1 MRRILSLGTALLLV
15 LSFSPLNSVKAKVG
29 EEKVD
34 STEKLVGNLIQSHLS
49 RYHYTAKTLDDSLS
63 NSAFKEYI
71 KKLDYGKQF
80 LLQSD
85 VDKLSKFKF
94 QMDNE
99 LVTGKHELLQLSM
112 NLHQKRIKELN
123 AYREKVFKKKFT
135 FTDKESLELDPEK
148 REFLKTDKELKDYWR
163 KVYKQSVLSQYI
175 SLMEAQEDLKKEL
188 ADKGKKK
195 DKKSKS
201 KKEEKKLTDNE
212 KAKKK
217 KEDKKILSDAELR
230 EKAHKKVNEKYEK
243 VFARL
248 MKEERADYLEKFFN
262 SVTSVYDPHTVY
274 FPPKRKEDFDID
286 ISGQLEGIGA
296 VLQEDGAYIKVVR
309 IVPGGAAW
317 RQKELEVDD
326 IILSAAEGDG
336 EPADLVNMRVDD
348 AVRHIRGKKG
358 TIVKLTVKKVDGSRK
373 VIPIERDVVQIEASY
388 AKASVLKHK
397 DLNIS
402 VGYIY
407 VPKFYRDFKDSSRS
421 CTADVL
427 MELKRLKKLNIQ
439 GVILDL
445 RNNGGGALKD
455 AEEMSGLFIKEGPIV
470 QIRGQGE
477 IDVLTDNN
485 TNITYDGPLVVMVNR
500 FSASASEILAG
511 AMQDYK
517 RAVIVGGEHT
527 HGKGT
532 VQAILDFNSR
542 PLMNFLNKDLGGL
555 KITVQKFYRITGAS
569 TQFKGVTPDII
580 LPDPMAYADNREQ
593 DLDYAIPWD
602 QVNAQDY
609 KEWDKFTY
617 QIPLLKKRSSIR
629 VSKNSRF
636 AKIKESLDYL
646 TKKKDDTRVSLNL
659 KEVLAEDEKN
669 KAITDRLKEK
679 EDSKGLEVLNFE
691 KSLMAHEKINPG
703 EEKRWKKDFEQRKE
717 DWVKSLVQDPMIEE
731 TMFIMDD
738 MIRQTQGKKLS
749 MVK

>member
-1 MRRILSLGTALLLV
+1 MKRILSLSAALLFL
-15 LSFSPLNSVKAKVG
+15 LSFANIQAKVG
-29 EEKVD
+29 ESKVD
-34 STEKLVGNLIQSHLS
+34 NTEKLVGNLIQSHLS
-49 RYHYTAKTLDDSLS
+49 RYHYTGKTLDDSLS
-63 NSAFKEYI
+63 KNAFQEYI

-80 LLQSD
+80 FLQKD
-85 VDKLSKFKF
+85 VDKLSKYQYK
-94 QMDNE
+94 MDNE
-99 LVTGKHELLQLSM
+99 LVSGKHELLVVSM
-112 NLHQKRIKELN
+112 DLHQKRIKELN
-123 AYREKVFKKKFT
+123 DYRKSIFKKEFSFK
-135 FTDKESLELDPEK
+135 DKEYLELDPEK
-148 REFLKTDKELKDYWR
+148 REFPETEKELKDYWR
-163 KVYKQSVLSQYI
+163 RVYKQSVLSQYI
-175 SLMEAQEDLKKEL
+175 SLMEAQDDLKKEL
-188 ADKGKKK
+188 AEAKKEGSKKDSDKVAKAAKK
-195 DKKSKS
+195 DKK
-201 KKEEKKLTDNE
+201 
-212 KAKKK
+212 KKK
-217 KEDKKILSDAELR
+217 KDEKILSDAELIK
-230 EKAHKKVNEKYEK
+230 KAHKKVNEKYEK

-248 MKEERADYLEKFFN
+248 MKDERADYMEKFFN
-262 SVTSVYDPHTVY
+262 AVTSVYDPHTVY

-317 RQKELEVDD
+317 RQKDLEVDD
-326 IILSAAEGDG
+326 IILSAAEGDE
-336 EPADLVNMRVDD
+336 EPVDLVNMRVDD
-348 AVRHIRGKKG
+348 AVRYIRGKKG
-358 TIVKLTVKKVDGSRK
+358 TIVKLTVKKVDGTRK

-397 DLNIS
+397 ELNIR
-402 VGYIY
+402 VGYIH

-427 MELKRLKKLNIQ
+427 MELKRLKKLDIQ

-470 QIRGQGE
+470 QIKGQGE
-477 IDVLTDNN
+477 IDVLKDTN
-485 TNITYDGPLVVMVNR
+485 TNITYDGPLIVMVNR

-532 VQAILDFNSR
+532 VQAILDFNST

-602 QVNAQDY
+602 QVDAQEY
-609 KEWDKFTY
+609 KEWDKFSY
-617 QIPLLKKRSSIR
+617 GLPLLKKRSEKR
-629 VSKNSRF
+629 VSKSERF
-636 AKIKESLDYL
+636 NRIKESIEYL
-646 TKKKDDTRVSLNL
+646 TKKKDETKVSLNL

-669 KAITDRLKEK
+669 KKVTDRLKEK
-679 EDSKGLEVLNFE
+679 EESKDLVVLDFE

-703 EEKRWKKDFEQRKE
+703 EEVRWKEDFEQRKK
-717 DWVKSLVQDPMIEE
+717 DWVKSLVEDPMIEE

-738 MIRQTQGKKLS
+738 MIRQVQGKKLS

>member
-1 MRRILSLGTALLLV
+1 MRRILSLSAALLLV
-15 LSFSPLNSVKAKVG
+15 LSFSNIQAKVG

-49 RYHYTAKTLDDSLS
+49 RYHYTGKTLDDSLS
-63 NSAFKEYI
+63 SSAFKEYI

-99 LVTGKHELLQLSM
+99 LVTGKHELLELSM
-112 NLHQKRIKELN
+112 DMHQKRIKELDN
-123 AYREKVFKKKFT
+123 YRKSIFKKKFT
-135 FTDKESLELDPEK
+135 FKDKEYLELDPEK
-148 REFLKTDKELKDYWR
+148 RHFLKTDKELKDYWR

-175 SLMEAQEDLKKEL
+175 SLMENQEDLKKEL
-188 ADKGKKK
+188 AEKGKDK
-195 DKKSKS
+195 DKDKESK
-201 KKEEKKLTDNE
+201 EAKKLTANE
-212 KAKKK
+212 KAKQAK

-317 RQKELEVDD
+317 RQKDLEVDD
-326 IILSAAEGDG
+326 IILSAAEGNG

-569 TQFKGVTPDII
+569 TQFKGITPDII

-617 QIPLLKKRSSIR
+617 KIPLLKKRSSIR
-629 VSKNSRF
+629 IAKNERF
-636 AKIKESLDYL
+636 SKIKESLEYL
-646 TKKKDDTRVSLNL
+646 TKKKDETKVSLNL

-669 KAITDRLKEK
+669 KAVTDRLKEK

>member
-1 MRRILSLGTALLLV
+1 MGLG
-15 LSFSPLNSVKAKVG
+15 SVQAKVG
-29 EEKVD
+29 ESKVD
-34 STEKLVGNLIQSHLS
+34 ATEKLVGNLIQSHLS
-49 RYHYTAKTLDDSLS
+49 RYHYTGKTLDDTLS
-63 NSAFKEYI
+63 SSAFDEYV

-80 LLQSD
+80 LLKSD
-85 VDKLSKFKF
+85 VEKLSKFKF

-99 LVTGKHELLQLSM
+99 LVTGKLELIDLSM
-112 NLHQKRIKELN
+112 DMHQARIKELN
-123 AYREKVFKKKFT
+123 KYRKEVFKKEFT
-135 FTDKESLELDPEK
+135 FTDKEFLELDPEK
-148 REFLKTDKELKDYWR
+148 RDFPTTDKELKDYWR

-175 SLMEAQEDLKKEL
+175 SLMESQDELKKEL
-188 ADKGKKK
+188 ADKKAGKEVAKK
-195 DKKSKS
+195 DEDKGKDS
-201 KKEEKKLTDNE
+201 KKEEKKILTD
-212 KAKKK
+212 
-217 KEDKKILSDAELR
+217 AEMR
-230 EKAHKKVNEKYEK
+230 TKAHTKVNEKYEK
-243 VFARL
+243 VFTRL

-262 SVTSVYDPHTVY
+262 SVTSVFDPHTVY

-317 RQKELEVDD
+317 RQKDLEVDD
-326 IILSAAEGDG
+326 VILGAAEGDG
-336 EPADLVNMRVDD
+336 EAADLVNMRVDD

-358 TIVKLTVKKVDGSRK
+358 TIVKLTVKKVDGTRK

-397 DLNIS
+397 DLNIR
-402 VGYIY
+402 VGYIH
-407 VPKFYRDFKDSSRS
+407 VPKFYRDFKDGSRS

-427 MELKRLKKLNIQ
+427 MELKRLKKLSIQ

-470 QIRGQGE
+470 QIKGQGE

-485 TNITYDGPLVVMVNR
+485 TSITYDGPLVVMVNR

-517 RAVIVGGEHT
+517 RAVIVGGEFT

-569 TQFKGVTPDII
+569 TQFKGITPDII
-580 LPDPMAYADNREQ
+580 LPDPMGYAENREQ

-602 QVNAQDY
+602 QVNPQDY

-617 QIPLLKKRSSIR
+617 EIPLLKKRSEMRI
-629 VSKNSRF
+629 SKSERF
-636 AKIKESLDYL
+636 SKIKESVAFL
-646 TKKKDDTRVSLNL
+646 TKRKDETKVSLNL
-659 KEVLAEDEKN
+659 TEVLKEDEEN
-669 KAITDRLKEK
+669 KKITDRLKEK
-679 EDSKGLEVLNFE
+679 EASKGLEVLDFE

-703 EEKRWKKDFEQRKE
+703 EEERWKKDFEQRKE
-717 DWVKSLVQDPMIEE
+717 DWVKSLVEDPMIEE
-731 TMFIMDD
+731 TMYIMDD

>member
-1 MRRILSLGTALLLV
+1 MRRVLSLSAAILLL
-15 LSFSPLNSVKAKVG
+15 LSFSNVYSKVG
-29 EEKVD
+29 EGNVD

-49 RYHYTAKTLDDSLS
+49 RYHYTGKTLDDSLS
-63 NSAFKEYI
+63 KSAFNEYI

-85 VDKLSKFKF
+85 VDKLEKFKF
-94 QMDNE
+94 KMDNE
-99 LVTGKHELLQLSM
+99 LVTGKHELLKLSM
-112 NLHQKRIKELN
+112 DIHQKRIKELN
-123 AYREKVFKKKFT
+123 DYRTKVFKKEFT
-135 FTDKESLELDPEK
+135 FKNKEFLELDPEK
-148 REFLKTDKELKDYWR
+148 RSFSKTDKDLKDYWR
-163 KVYKQSVLSQYI
+163 RVYKQSVLSQYI
-175 SLMEAQEDLKKEL
+175 TLIEAQDELKKEL

-195 DKKSKS
+195 DDKVAKA
-201 KKEEKKLTDNE
+201 EKK
-212 KAKKK
+212 KAAKKGV
-217 KEDKKILSDAELR
+217 EKKILTDAQLR
-230 EKAHKKVNEKYEK
+230 KKAHTKVNEKYEK
-243 VFARL
+243 VFARM
-248 MKEERADYLEKFFN
+248 MKDERADYLEKFFN
-262 SVTSVYDPHTVY
+262 SVTSVFDPHTVY

-296 VLQEDGAYIKVVR
+296 VLQEDGAYIKVIR

-317 RQKELEVDD
+317 RQKGLEVDD
-326 IILSAAEGDG
+326 LILSAGEGDD

-397 DLNIS
+397 DLNIR
-402 VGYIY
+402 VGYIH
-407 VPKFYRDFKDSSRS
+407 VPKFYRDFRDSTRS

-470 QIRGQGE
+470 QIKGQGE

-485 TNITYDGPLVVMVNR
+485 TSITYDGPLVVMVNR

-580 LPDPMAYADNREQ
+580 LPDPMGYAENREQ

-602 QVNAQDY
+602 QVNPQDY
-609 KEWDKFTY
+609 KVWDKFTFKM
-617 QIPLLKKRSSIR
+617 PLLAQRSNKR
-629 VSKNSRF
+629 VSKSERF
-636 AKIKESLDYL
+636 KKIKDSLEYL
-646 TKKKDDTRVSLNL
+646 TKKKDETKVSLNL
-659 KEVLAEDEKN
+659 KQVLKEDEEN
-669 KAITDRLKEK
+669 KKITDRLKEK
-679 EDSKGLEVLNFE
+679 EASKGLEVLNFE

-703 EEKRWKKDFEQRKE
+703 EEERWKEDFEQRKE
-717 DWVKSLVQDPMIEE
+717 DWVKTLVEDPMIEE

>member
-1 MRRILSLGTALLLV
+1 MKRILSLSAALLFL
-15 LSFSPLNSVKAKVG
+15 LSFANIQAKVG
-29 EEKVD
+29 ESKVD
-34 STEKLVGNLIQSHLS
+34 NTEKLVGNLIQSHLS
-49 RYHYTAKTLDDSLS
+49 RYHYTGKTLDDSLS
-63 NSAFKEYI
+63 KNAFQEYI

-80 LLQSD
+80 FLQKD
-85 VDKLSKFKF
+85 VDKLSKYQYK
-94 QMDNE
+94 MDNE
-99 LVTGKHELLQLSM
+99 LVSGKHELLVVSM
-112 NLHQKRIKELN
+112 DLHQKRIKELN
-123 AYREKVFKKKFT
+123 DYRKSIFKKEFSFK
-135 FTDKESLELDPEK
+135 DKEYLELDPEK
-148 REFLKTDKELKDYWR
+148 REFPETEKELKDYWR
-163 KVYKQSVLSQYI
+163 RVYKQSVLSQYI
-175 SLMEAQEDLKKEL
+175 SLMEAQDDLKKEL
-188 ADKGKKK
+188 AEAKKEGSKKDSNKVAKAAKK
-195 DKKSKS
+195 DKK
-201 KKEEKKLTDNE
+201 
-212 KAKKK
+212 KKK
-217 KEDKKILSDAELR
+217 KDEKILSDAELIK
-230 EKAHKKVNEKYEK
+230 KAHKKVNEKYEK

-248 MKEERADYLEKFFN
+248 MKDERADYMEKFFN
-262 SVTSVYDPHTVY
+262 AVTSVYDPHTVY

-317 RQKELEVDD
+317 RQKDLEVDD
-326 IILSAAEGDG
+326 IILSAAEGDE
-336 EPADLVNMRVDD
+336 EPVDLVNMRVDD
-348 AVRHIRGKKG
+348 AVRYIRGKKG
-358 TIVKLTVKKVDGSRK
+358 TIVKLTVKKVDGTRK

-397 DLNIS
+397 ELNIR
-402 VGYIY
+402 VGYIH

-427 MELKRLKKLNIQ
+427 MELKRLKKLDIQ

-470 QIRGQGE
+470 QIKGQGE
-477 IDVLTDNN
+477 IDVLKDTN
-485 TNITYDGPLVVMVNR
+485 TNITYDGPLIVMVNR

-532 VQAILDFNSR
+532 VQAILDFNST

-602 QVNAQDY
+602 QVDAQEY
-609 KEWDKFTY
+609 KEWDKFSY
-617 QIPLLKKRSSIR
+617 GLPLLKKRSEKR
-629 VSKNSRF
+629 VSKSERF
-636 AKIKESLDYL
+636 NRIKESIEYL
-646 TKKKDDTRVSLNL
+646 TKKKDETKVSLNL

-669 KAITDRLKEK
+669 KKVTDRLKEK
-679 EDSKGLEVLNFE
+679 EESKDLVVLDFE

-703 EEKRWKKDFEQRKE
+703 EEVRWKEDFEQRKK
-717 DWVKSLVQDPMIEE
+717 DWVKSLVEDPMIEE

-738 MIRQTQGKKLS
+738 MIRQVQGKKLS

>member
-1 MRRILSLGTALLLV
+1 M
-15 LSFSPLNSVKAKVG
+15 
-29 EEKVD
+29 
-34 STEKLVGNLIQSHLS
+34 
-49 RYHYTAKTLDDSLS
+49 
-63 NSAFKEYI
+63 
-71 KKLDYGKQF
+71 
-80 LLQSD
+80 
-85 VDKLSKFKF
+85 
-94 QMDNE
+94 
-99 LVTGKHELLQLSM
+99 
-112 NLHQKRIKELN
+112 
-123 AYREKVFKKKFT
+123 
-135 FTDKESLELDPEK
+135 
-148 REFLKTDKELKDYWR
+148 KD
-163 KVYKQSVLSQYI
+163 
-175 SLMEAQEDLKKEL
+175 
-188 ADKGKKK
+188 
-195 DKKSKS
+195 
-201 KKEEKKLTDNE
+201 
-212 KAKKK
+212 
-217 KEDKKILSDAELR
+217 
-230 EKAHKKVNEKYEK
+230 
-243 VFARL
+243 
-248 MKEERADYLEKFFN
+248 ERADYMEKFFN
-262 SVTSVYDPHTVY
+262 AVTSVYDPHTVY

-317 RQKELEVDD
+317 RQKDLEVDD
-326 IILSAAEGDG
+326 IILSAAEGDE
-336 EPADLVNMRVDD
+336 EPVDLVNMRVDD
-348 AVRHIRGKKG
+348 AVRYIRGKKG
-358 TIVKLTVKKVDGSRK
+358 TIVKLTVKKVDGTRK

-397 DLNIS
+397 ELNIR
-402 VGYIY
+402 VGYIH

-427 MELKRLKKLNIQ
+427 MELKRLKKLDIQ

-470 QIRGQGE
+470 QIKGQGE
-477 IDVLTDNN
+477 IDVLKDTN
-485 TNITYDGPLVVMVNR
+485 TNITYDGPLIVMVNR

-532 VQAILDFNSR
+532 VQAILDFNST

-602 QVNAQDY
+602 QVDAQEY
-609 KEWDKFTY
+609 KEWDKFSY
-617 QIPLLKKRSSIR
+617 GLPLLKKRSEKR
-629 VSKNSRF
+629 VSKSERF
-636 AKIKESLDYL
+636 NRIKESIEYL
-646 TKKKDDTRVSLNL
+646 TKKKDETKVSLNL

-669 KAITDRLKEK
+669 KKVTDRLKEK
-679 EDSKGLEVLNFE
+679 EESKDLVVLDFE

-703 EEKRWKKDFEQRKE
+703 EEVRWKEDFEQRKK
-717 DWVKSLVQDPMIEE
+717 DWVKSLVEDPMIEE

-738 MIRQTQGKKLS
+738 MIRQVQGKKLS

>member
-1 MRRILSLGTALLLV
+1 MRRVLSLSAAILLL
-15 LSFSPLNSVKAKVG
+15 LSFSNVYSKVG
-29 EEKVD
+29 EGNVD

-49 RYHYTAKTLDDSLS
+49 RYHYTGKTLDDSLS
-63 NSAFKEYI
+63 KSAFSEYI

-85 VDKLSKFKF
+85 VDKLEKFKF
-94 QMDNE
+94 KMDNE
-99 LVTGKHELLQLSM
+99 LVTGKHELLKLSM
-112 NLHQKRIKELN
+112 DLHQKRIKELDD
-123 AYREKVFKKKFT
+123 YRVKVFKKEFT
-135 FTDKESLELDPEK
+135 FKNKEYLELDPEK
-148 REFLKTDKELKDYWR
+148 RSFFTKDKDLKDYWR
-163 KVYKQSVLSQYI
+163 RVYKQSVLSQYI
-175 SLMEAQEDLKKEL
+175 SLMEAQDELKKEL

-195 DKKSKS
+195 DDKVAKV
-201 KKEEKKLTDNE
+201 EKKK
-212 KAKKK
+212 KAKKG
-217 KEDKKILSDAELR
+217 EEKKILSDAEMR
-230 EKAHKKVNEKYEK
+230 KKAHTKVNEKYEK
-243 VFARL
+243 VFARM
-248 MKEERADYLEKFFN
+248 MKDERADYLEKFFN
-262 SVTSVYDPHTVY
+262 SVTSVFDPHTVY

-296 VLQEDGAYIKVVR
+296 VLQEDGAYIKVIR

-317 RQKELEVDD
+317 RQKGLEVDD
-326 IILSAAEGDG
+326 LILSAGEGDD

-397 DLNIS
+397 DLNIR
-402 VGYIY
+402 VGYIH
-407 VPKFYRDFKDSSRS
+407 VPKFYRDFRDSTRS

-470 QIRGQGE
+470 QIKGQGE

-485 TNITYDGPLVVMVNR
+485 TSITYDGPLVVMVNR

-580 LPDPMAYADNREQ
+580 LPDPMGYAENREQ

-602 QVNAQDY
+602 QVNPQDY
-609 KEWDKFTY
+609 KIWDKFTFKM
-617 QIPLLKKRSSIR
+617 PLLAQRSNKR
-629 VSKNSRF
+629 VSKSERF
-636 AKIKESLDYL
+636 KKIKDSLEYL
-646 TKKKDDTRVSLNL
+646 TKKKDETKVSLNL
-659 KEVLAEDEKN
+659 QQVLKEDEEN
-669 KAITDRLKEK
+669 KKITDRLKEK
-679 EDSKGLEVLNFE
+679 EASKGLEVLNFE

-703 EEKRWKKDFEQRKE
+703 EEERWKEDFEQRKE
-717 DWVKSLVQDPMIEE
+717 DWVKTLVEDPMIEE

>member
-1 MRRILSLGTALLLV
+1 MRRVLSLSAAILLL
-15 LSFSPLNSVKAKVG
+15 LSVSNVYSKVG
-29 EEKVD
+29 EGNVD

-49 RYHYTAKTLDDSLS
+49 RYHYTGKTLDDSLS
-63 NSAFKEYI
+63 KSAFNEYI

-85 VDKLSKFKF
+85 VEKLEKFKF
-94 QMDNE
+94 KMDNE
-99 LVTGKHELLQLSM
+99 LVTGKHELLKLSM
-112 NLHQKRIKELN
+112 DIHQKRIKELN
-123 AYREKVFKKKFT
+123 DYRTKVFKKEFT
-135 FTDKESLELDPEK
+135 FKNKEFLELDPEK
-148 REFLKTDKELKDYWR
+148 RSFSKTDKELKDYWR
-163 KVYKQSVLSQYI
+163 RVYKQSVLSQYI
-175 SLMEAQEDLKKEL
+175 SLIEAQDELKKEL
-188 ADKGKKK
+188 ADKDKKK
-195 DKKSKS
+195 DDKVAKAEKKEDAKKSKKS
-201 KKEEKKLTDNE
+201 KK
-212 KAKKK
+212 A
-217 KEDKKILSDAELR
+217 EDKKILTDAQLR
-230 EKAHKKVNEKYEK
+230 KKAHKKVNEKYEK
-243 VFARL
+243 VFARM
-248 MKEERADYLEKFFN
+248 MKDERADYLEKFFN
-262 SVTSVYDPHTVY
+262 SVTSVFDPHTVY

-317 RQKELEVDD
+317 RQKGLEVDD
-326 IILSAAEGDG
+326 IILSAGEGDD

-348 AVRHIRGKKG
+348 AVRYIRGKKG

-373 VIPIERDVVQIEASY
+373 VVPIERDVVQIEASY

-397 DLNIS
+397 DLNIR
-402 VGYIY
+402 VGYIH
-407 VPKFYRDFKDSSRS
+407 VPKFYRDFRDSTRS

-470 QIRGQGE
+470 QIKGQGE

-485 TNITYDGPLVVMVNR
+485 TSITYDGPLVVMVNR

-580 LPDPMAYADNREQ
+580 LPDPMGYADNREQ

-602 QVNAQDY
+602 QVNPQDY
-609 KEWDKFTY
+609 KVWDKFSFKM
-617 QIPLLKKRSSIR
+617 PLLAQRSNKR
-629 VSKNSRF
+629 VSKSERF
-636 AKIKESLDYL
+636 KKIKDSLEYL
-646 TKKKDDTRVSLNL
+646 TKKKDETKVSLNL
-659 KEVLAEDEKN
+659 QQVLKEDEEN
-669 KAITDRLKEK
+669 KKITDRLKEK
-679 EDSKGLEVLNFE
+679 EASKGLEVLNFE

-703 EEKRWKKDFEQRKE
+703 EEERWKEDFEQRKE
-717 DWVKSLVQDPMIEE
+717 DWVKTLVEDPMIEE

>member
-1 MRRILSLGTALLLV
+1 MA
-15 LSFSPLNSVKAKVG
+15 KA
-29 EEKVD
+29 E
-34 STEKLVGNLIQSHLS
+34 
-49 RYHYTAKTLDDSLS
+49 
-63 NSAFKEYI
+63 
-71 KKLDYGKQF
+71 
-80 LLQSD
+80 
-85 VDKLSKFKF
+85 
-94 QMDNE
+94 
-99 LVTGKHELLQLSM
+99 
-112 NLHQKRIKELN
+112 
-123 AYREKVFKKKFT
+123 KKK
-135 FTDKESLELDPEK
+135 
-148 REFLKTDKELKDYWR
+148 
-163 KVYKQSVLSQYI
+163 
-175 SLMEAQEDLKKEL
+175 A
-188 ADKGKKK
+188 
-195 DKKSKS
+195 
-201 KKEEKKLTDNE
+201 
-212 KAKKK
+212 AKKGV
-217 KEDKKILSDAELR
+217 EKKILTDAQLR
-230 EKAHKKVNEKYEK
+230 KKAHTKVNEKYEK
-243 VFARL
+243 VFARM
-248 MKEERADYLEKFFN
+248 MKDERADYLEKFFN
-262 SVTSVYDPHTVY
+262 SVTSVFDPHTVY

-296 VLQEDGAYIKVVR
+296 VLQEDGAYIKVIR

-317 RQKELEVDD
+317 RQKGLEVDD
-326 IILSAAEGDG
+326 LILSAGEGDD

-397 DLNIS
+397 DLNIR
-402 VGYIY
+402 VGYIH
-407 VPKFYRDFKDSSRS
+407 VPKFYRDFRDSTRS

-470 QIRGQGE
+470 QIKGQGE

-485 TNITYDGPLVVMVNR
+485 TSITYDGPLVVMVNR

-580 LPDPMAYADNREQ
+580 LPDPMGYAENREQ

-602 QVNAQDY
+602 QVNPQDY
-609 KEWDKFTY
+609 KVWDKFTFKM
-617 QIPLLKKRSSIR
+617 PLLAQRSNKR
-629 VSKNSRF
+629 VSKSERF
-636 AKIKESLDYL
+636 KKIKDSLEYL
-646 TKKKDDTRVSLNL
+646 TKKKDETKVSLNL
-659 KEVLAEDEKN
+659 KQVLKEDEEN
-669 KAITDRLKEK
+669 KKITDRLKEK
-679 EDSKGLEVLNFE
+679 EASKGLEVLNFE

-703 EEKRWKKDFEQRKE
+703 EEERWKEDFEQRKE
-717 DWVKSLVQDPMIEE
+717 DWVKTLVEDPMIEE

>member
-1 MRRILSLGTALLLV
+1 MKRILSLSAALLFL
-15 LSFSPLNSVKAKVG
+15 LSFANIQAKVG
-29 EEKVD
+29 ESKVD
-34 STEKLVGNLIQSHLS
+34 NTEKLVGNLIQSHLS
-49 RYHYTAKTLDDSLS
+49 RYHYTGKTLDDSLS
-63 NSAFKEYI
+63 KNAFQEYI

-80 LLQSD
+80 FLQKD
-85 VDKLSKFKF
+85 VDKLSKYQYK
-94 QMDNE
+94 MDNE
-99 LVTGKHELLQLSM
+99 LVSGKHELLVVSM
-112 NLHQKRIKELN
+112 DLHQKRIKELN
-123 AYREKVFKKKFT
+123 DYRKSIFKKEFSFK
-135 FTDKESLELDPEK
+135 DKEYLELDPEK
-148 REFLKTDKELKDYWR
+148 REFPETEKELKDYWR
-163 KVYKQSVLSQYI
+163 RVYKQSVLSQYI
-175 SLMEAQEDLKKEL
+175 SLMEAQDDLKKEL
-188 ADKGKKK
+188 AEAKKEGSKKDSDKVAKAAKK
-195 DKKSKS
+195 DKK
-201 KKEEKKLTDNE
+201 
-212 KAKKK
+212 KKK
-217 KEDKKILSDAELR
+217 KEEKILSDAELIK
-230 EKAHKKVNEKYEK
+230 KAHKKVNEKYEK

-248 MKEERADYLEKFFN
+248 MKDERADYMEKFFN
-262 SVTSVYDPHTVY
+262 AVTSVYDPHTVY

-317 RQKELEVDD
+317 RQKDLEVDD
-326 IILSAAEGDG
+326 IILSAAEGDE
-336 EPADLVNMRVDD
+336 EPVDLVNMRVDD
-348 AVRHIRGKKG
+348 AVRYIRGKKG
-358 TIVKLTVKKVDGSRK
+358 TIVKLTVKKVDGTRK

-397 DLNIS
+397 ELNIR
-402 VGYIY
+402 VGYIH

-427 MELKRLKKLNIQ
+427 MELKRLKKLDIQ

-470 QIRGQGE
+470 QIKGQGE
-477 IDVLTDNN
+477 IDVLKDTN
-485 TNITYDGPLVVMVNR
+485 TNITYDGPLIVMVNR

-532 VQAILDFNSR
+532 VQAILDFNST

-602 QVNAQDY
+602 QVDAQEY
-609 KEWDKFTY
+609 KEWDKFSY
-617 QIPLLKKRSSIR
+617 GLPLLKKRSEKR
-629 VSKNSRF
+629 VSKSERF
-636 AKIKESLDYL
+636 NRIKESIEYL
-646 TKKKDDTRVSLNL
+646 TKKKDETKVSLNL

-669 KAITDRLKEK
+669 KKVTDRLKEK
-679 EDSKGLEVLNFE
+679 EESKDLVVLDFE

-703 EEKRWKKDFEQRKE
+703 EEVRWKEDFEQRKK
-717 DWVKSLVQDPMIEE
+717 DWVKSLVEDPMIEE

-738 MIRQTQGKKLS
+738 MIRQVQGKKLS